1 MPKDNKL
8 QDMQTCQNRQTR
20 VCCSW
25 FLHVKSKLRIK
36 FAYLVFIIF
45 DPSLLHG
52 LVSNTNSIL
61 CWSYWYKRY
70 GHHST
75 IQPNIQDFNWYIC
88 YLDSTG
94 ISQKTSQVGY
104 RFGFFVTHD
113 IQLKI
118 VGVLLSYVLKQLKQ
132 IYTVK
137 HILFL
142 YLNIQYSLKFI
153 RVL

>member
-1 MPKDNKL
+1 MFIKNIIKVSLPNNKL
-8 QDMQTCQNRQTR
+8 QDTQTSWNWQTWR

-75 IQPNIQDFNWYIC
+75 IQPTIQDFNWYIC

-94 ISQKTSQVGY
+94 ISHKTSQVGY
-104 RFGFFVTHD
+104 RFGFFVWSEDDSTD
-113 IQLKI
+113 EIP
-118 VGVLLSYVLKQLKQ
+118 
-132 IYTVK
+132 
-137 HILFL
+137 F
-142 YLNIQYSLKFI
+142 YLNFNT
-153 RVL
+153 